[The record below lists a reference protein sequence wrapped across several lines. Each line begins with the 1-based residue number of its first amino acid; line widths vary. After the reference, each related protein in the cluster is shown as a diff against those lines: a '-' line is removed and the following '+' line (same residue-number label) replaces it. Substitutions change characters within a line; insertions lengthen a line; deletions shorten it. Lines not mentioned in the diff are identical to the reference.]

1 MSRKHI
7 SILIVDDEPEAR
19 DLLAMLLDPIEG
31 IELAGTADCVDEAFK
46 QMIKS
51 QPDLVLLDIQMP
63 EKNGFE
69 LLKMVH
75 ETKLK
80 TGFIF
85 VTAFDEFAIEAIRA
99 SAFDYLLKPV
109 DRDELQ
115 KSVNRFREQL
125 QESDIN
131 LQIEDILQGL
141 GSRSR
146 IKVNTR
152 TGFILIRPEE
162 IIHCVASG
170 NYTEVYLVNNRVET
184 ITSNLGSFMELLP
197 PNGFFRVSRSGMIN
211 LNYLTRVDYKSGT
224 CRLRAES
231 EIELKVA
238 RNRRRELE
246 DVCRTD

>member
-1 MSRKHI
+1 MSINNI

-19 DLLAMLLDPIEG
+19 DLLSMMLERLGEV
-31 IELAGTADCVDEAFK
+31 ELAGTADCVDDAYL
-46 QMIKS
+46 QIIKS

-85 VTAFDEFAIEAIRA
+85 VTAFDEYAIEAIRA

-109 DRDELQ
+109 DRDELSR
-115 KSVNRFREQL
+115 SVVRFREQL
-125 QESDIN
+125 QESNIHH
-131 LQIEDILQGL
+131 QIEDILQGL
-141 GSRSR
+141 GSKAR

-152 TGFILIRPEE
+152 TGFILIRPDE
-162 IIHCVASG
+162 ILHCMAAG

-184 ITSNLGSFMELLP
+184 VTSNLGSFMELLP
-197 PNGFFRVSRSGMIN
+197 SNGFFRISRSGMIN
-211 LNYLTRVDYKSGT
+211 LDYLTRVDYKSGT
-224 CRLRAES
+224 CRLRGDK

-238 RNRRRELE
+238 RNRRRALE
-246 DVCRTD
+246 DHV